1 MYGFIILN
9 GAKNLK
15 NSTEGGISMHNLAK
29 IRLDEKGKREL
40 EQYREALLNY
50 LKILDEFDMDL
61 MHEKIEAVGNNTV

>member
-1 MYGFIILN
+1 
-9 GAKNLK
+9 
-15 NSTEGGISMHNLAK
+15 MHNLAK